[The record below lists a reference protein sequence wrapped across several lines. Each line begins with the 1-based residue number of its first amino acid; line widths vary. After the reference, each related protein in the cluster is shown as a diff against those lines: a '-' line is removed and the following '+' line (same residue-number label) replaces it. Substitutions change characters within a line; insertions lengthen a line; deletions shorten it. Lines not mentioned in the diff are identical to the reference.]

1 MFCYIVEDKQTSLV
15 TPSKTSVAN
24 SNNETETPED
34 TNKMAYAAKDSTF
47 VTPMKRSVGKTDAS
61 LSPPPNN
68 KNAKVAK
75 THLLGFDSESTDD
88 YSVADII
95 MESNKG
101 LIHYLRSYAT
111 YNRLS
116 FTLAFQN
123 SISSKNGVSKLKSH
137 QNNKN
142 NIANQIDI
150 VVERIIAAKEVI
162 LPNFE
167 GDYSY
172 LYGVGPEYSCL
183 IHAYFLTYP
192 GYEFEKKFGKNKK

>member
-1 MFCYIVEDKQTSLV
+1 MV
-15 TPSKTSVAN
+15 TPLKTSEGTSNESKT
-24 SNNETETPED
+24 PKD
-34 TNKMAYAAKDSTF
+34 TNKYAYLPKESAFAF
-47 VTPMKRSVGKTDAS
+47 VTPKKRPVGKSDAS
-61 LSPPPNN
+61 PTPGPEK

-75 THLLGFDSESTDD
+75 GYLLGIDSDSTDD

-116 FTLAFQN
+116 FASAVQHST
-123 SISSKNGVSKLKSH
+123 ISKNGVPTLKSH
-137 QNNKN
+137 HNNKN

-150 VVERIIAAKEVI
+150 VVDRIIAAKEVI

-167 GDYSY
+167 GDYTY
-172 LYGVGPEYSCL
+172 LYGVGKEYSSL

-192 GYEFEKKFGKNKK
+192 GYDFGNKFGKKEK